1 MMQDVKAS
9 VQQQFGQVA
18 VNYAT
23 STVHASGEDLT
34 RMVQLAELTGVEQ
47 ILDAGC
53 GAGHTALAFAP
64 HVSHVVAYDLT
75 ASMLEQVER
84 LAAERRIS
92 NLITELGDV
101 EYLPFEDASFD
112 RVVSRYSAHH
122 WPHPAKALAE
132 FKRVLKPGGQFILS
146 DIVAAEDAT
155 LDTFLQTI
163 ELLRD
168 PSHVRDHSIS
178 QWQRMFAEAGFTAE
192 VLFTWDLPLDF
203 DAWVTRMATPA
214 ANVAMLKSLFDGAP
228 SEVRDAMDVQP
239 NYRFQILGAL
249 FRGRRNA

>member
-1 MMQDVKAS
+1 MQDVKAS

-34 RMVQLAELTGVEQ
+34 RMVQLAELNGSEQ
-47 ILDAGC
+47 VLDAGC

-75 ASMLEQVER
+75 ASMLDQVES
-84 LAAERRIS
+84 LASARQIT
-92 NLITELGDV
+92 NLSTELGDV
-101 EYLPFEDASFD
+101 EYLPFDDASFD
-112 RVVSRYSAHH
+112 CVVSRYSAHH
-122 WPHPAKALAE
+122 WPHPERALSE
-132 FKRVLKPGGQFILS
+132 FQRVLKPYGQFILS
-146 DIVAAEDAT
+146 DIVAAEAPA

-168 PSHVRDHSIS
+168 PSHVRDHSIT
-178 QWQRMFAEAGFTAE
+178 QWQRMFDEAGFTSE

-203 DAWVTRMATPA
+203 DAWVTRIATPS
-214 ANVAMLKSLFDGAP
+214 ANVAMLKTLFDGAP
-228 SEVRDAMDVQP
+228 TEVRSAMDVQP
-239 NYRFQILGAL
+239 NYQFQIPGAL